1 MARSKKAQAAIDSA
15 LETPMSTDQVGLGVD
30 IVSIERMRKI
40 LKRTPSFSRRVFSEA
55 ERAYCDG
62 KAQPE
67 VHYATRFAAKE
78 AVVKA
83 LGTGFSEGIG
93 VRDIE
98 VRRTSKGRPYVVLT
112 GRARQVA
119 REQGVNE
126 IPISLSF
133 THTDAVACAMAITAD
148 SLAAA
153 RKRVDPMEEL
163 SRQFKD
169 ARAMLDDLPASS
181 ARRLAT
187 KAAGGLCLR
196 ARRKRG
202 GRRSGA
208 GAAARRP
215 PRPPKPPRR
224 QPRPPKPPR
233 RQPSLPKPP
242 RRPTRCFNP
251 KRGCGECERPER
263 MGPGGFEVRSGRWVA
278 ADAALRRRQQLSRL
292 RVLRALLRPQRHLRF
307 GGGGRA
313 HARLRRRARCG
324 PHRQGGGKLLL
335 ERRGREVHD
344 LGGSSADLQAAQL
357 PCSPH

>member
-1 MARSKKAQAAIDSA
+1 M
-15 LETPMSTDQVGLGVD
+15 
-30 IVSIERMRKI
+30 
-40 LKRTPSFSRRVFSEA
+40 
-55 ERAYCDG
+55 
-62 KAQPE
+62 
-67 VHYATRFAAKE
+67 
-78 AVVKA
+78 
-83 LGTGFSEGIG
+83 
-93 VRDIE
+93 RDIE

-208 GAAARRP
+208 G
-215 PRPPKPPRR
+215 
-224 QPRPPKPPR
+224 
-233 RQPSLPKPP
+233 
-242 RRPTRCFNP
+242 
-251 KRGCGECERPER
+251 
-263 MGPGGFEVRSGRWVA
+263 
-278 ADAALRRRQQLSRL
+278 LRR
-292 RVLRALLRPQRHLRF
+292 
-307 GGGGRA
+307 GGRPG
-313 HARLRRRARCG
+313 LRSR
-324 PHRQGGGKLLL
+324 P
-335 ERRGREVHD
+335 
-344 LGGSSADLQAAQL
+344 SATQAPEAAPSATQPPEAAPSTDPL
-357 PCSPH
+357 F